1 MSTVLPREEA
11 VETIFSKILASP
23 EASGRLS
30 GVFYDHIDDDHRLTD
45 NDRDHFL
52 QVLFHAYQNGDISAL
67 LLELCGRSMFDLLRE
82 AYLIPK
88 KFHGKAGENPVLL
101 TDAAGELLP
110 GEKVSARE
118 YAKFK
123 ETYEHHECAPRSA
136 LYLADGY
143 DLVRTYT
150 EGLNIT
156 EEKDNRKRGVLALY
170 ALPDTC
176 KLGLTEAQAAGMTSI
191 YTAGSVIA
199 VIFWAVMM
207 GKLQWNPLKVVL
219 IDSVFTAVALGI
231 VLLVSNVAVIY
242 VAIALLGFFAAGGAL
257 QTGLGVRQE
266 MCPGPKGRNTGI
278 YYTWMGLAS
287 CFLPYI
293 VSAMTKSIGEAS
305 AVYTMM
311 GLLLAAAVIAIL
323 MMAYLAVQYKKI
335 FGKSALS
342 K

>member
-101 TDAAGELLP
+101 TDAAGGLLP

-242 VAIALLGFFAAGGAL
+242 VAIAFWDSSQQAAPSDRAGSPPGNVPRTKRKEL
-257 QTGLGVRQE
+257 QVSTIHGWDLQAASFHIS
-266 MCPGPKGRNTGI
+266 CP
-278 YYTWMGLAS
+278 
-287 CFLPYI
+287 
-293 VSAMTKSIGEAS
+293 
-305 AVYTMM
+305 
-311 GLLLAAAVIAIL
+311 
-323 MMAYLAVQYKKI
+323 Q
-335 FGKSALS
+335 
-342 K
+342 

>member
-176 KLGLTEAQAAGMTSI
+176 KLGLTEAQA
-191 YTAGSVIA
+191 YA
-199 VIFWAVMM
+199 VVWDAFQKIQEEAPRAMVYY
-207 GKLQWNPLKVVL
+207 GQE
-219 IDSVFTAVALGI
+219 
-231 VLLVSNVAVIY
+231 
-242 VAIALLGFFAAGGAL
+242 
-257 QTGLGVRQE
+257 TGLKKAMMLDAIKVGKPQE
-266 MCPGPKGRNTGI
+266 PW
-278 YYTWMGLAS
+278 YTTDRKQ
-287 CFLPYI
+287 
-293 VSAMTKSIGEAS
+293 V
-305 AVYTMM
+305 
-311 GLLLAAAVIAIL
+311 
-323 MMAYLAVQYKKI
+323 
-335 FGKSALS
+335 
-342 K
+342 